1 MMNIRRKYTLFRTNN
16 QANLTLFLTNNQVN
30 LTLFRTNNQ
39 ANSTLFP
46 TNNQA
51 NLTLFRTNATKS
63 EARPLP
69 SLQQRGERYAMH
81 LYSSGGLR
89 SPQQST
95 PSSLTYW
102 ERGRPRPRKN

>member
-16 QANLTLFLTNNQVN
+16 QAN
-30 LTLFRTNNQ
+30 
-39 ANSTLFP
+39 STHFP

-69 SLQQRGERYAMH
+69 LSRSKGSDMQCIYIVAEV
-81 LYSSGGLR
+81 SGLR
-89 SPQQST
+89 SNQ
-95 PSSLTYW
+95 
-102 ERGRPRPRKN
+102 RPLP

>member
-16 QANLTLFLTNNQVN
+16 QVNLTLFLTNNQVN

-51 NLTLFRTNATKS
+51 NLTLFLTNATKS

-69 SLQQRGERYAMH
+69 L
-81 LYSSGGLR
+81 SSSKGSDMQCIYIVAEVSGLR
-89 SPQQST
+89 SNQ
-95 PSSLTYW
+95 
-102 ERGRPRPRKN
+102 RPLP

>member
-16 QANLTLFLTNNQVN
+16 QVN
-30 LTLFRTNNQ
+30 LTLFRTNNEGNYTLFRTNTE
-39 ANSTLFP
+39 ANSTIFP

-69 SLQQRGERYAMH
+69 L
-81 LYSSGGLR
+81 SSSKGSDMQCIYIVAEVSGLR
-89 SPQQST
+89 SNQ
-95 PSSLTYW
+95 
-102 ERGRPRPRKN
+102 RPLP

>member
-1 MMNIRRKYTLFRTNN
+1 MMNIRRKYTLFR
-16 QANLTLFLTNNQVN
+16 TNNQVN

-69 SLQQRGERYAMH
+69 L
-81 LYSSGGLR
+81 SSREGSDMQCIYIVAEVSGLR
-89 SPQQST
+89 SNQRHLP
-95 PSSLTYW
+95 
-102 ERGRPRPRKN
+102 

>member
-1 MMNIRRKYTLFRTNN
+1 MMNIRRKYTLFR
-16 QANLTLFLTNNQVN
+16 TNNQVN

-51 NLTLFRTNATKS
+51 NLTLFLTNATKS

-69 SLQQRGERYAMH
+69 L
-81 LYSSGGLR
+81 SSREGSDMQCIYIVAEVSGLR
-89 SPQQST
+89 SNQ
-95 PSSLTYW
+95 
-102 ERGRPRPRKN
+102 RPLP

>member
-16 QANLTLFLTNNQVN
+16 QVNLTLFLTNNQVN

-51 NLTLFRTNATKS
+51 NLTLFLTNATKS

-69 SLQQRGERYAMH
+69 L
-81 LYSSGGLR
+81 SSREGSDMQCIYIVAEVSGLR
-89 SPQQST
+89 SNQ
-95 PSSLTYW
+95 
-102 ERGRPRPRKN
+102 RPLP

>member
-1 MMNIRRKYTLFRTNN
+1 MMNIRRKYTLFLTNN

-69 SLQQRGERYAMH
+69 L
-81 LYSSGGLR
+81 SSREGSDMQCIYIVAEVSGLR
-89 SPQQST
+89 SNQ
-95 PSSLTYW
+95 
-102 ERGRPRPRKN
+102 RPLP

>member
-16 QANLTLFLTNNQVN
+16 QVNLTLFLTNNQVN
-30 LTLFRTNNQ
+30 LTLFPTNNQ
-39 ANSTLFP
+39 ANLTLFP

-69 SLQQRGERYAMH
+69 L
-81 LYSSGGLR
+81 SSREGSDMQCIYIVAEVSGLR
-89 SPQQST
+89 SNQ
-95 PSSLTYW
+95 
-102 ERGRPRPRKN
+102 RPLP

>member
-16 QANLTLFLTNNQVN
+16 QVN
-30 LTLFRTNNQ
+30 LTLFRMNNQ

-69 SLQQRGERYAMH
+69 L
-81 LYSSGGLR
+81 SSSKGSDMQCIYIVAEVSGLR
-89 SPQQST
+89 SNQ
-95 PSSLTYW
+95 
-102 ERGRPRPRKN
+102 RPLP

>member
-16 QANLTLFLTNNQVN
+16 QVNLTLFRTNNQAN

-69 SLQQRGERYAMH
+69 L
-81 LYSSGGLR
+81 SSSKGSDMQCIYIVAEVSGLR
-89 SPQQST
+89 SNQ
-95 PSSLTYW
+95 
-102 ERGRPRPRKN
+102 RPLP

>member
-1 MMNIRRKYTLFRTNN
+1 MMNIRRKYTLFLTNN
-16 QANLTLFLTNNQVN
+16 QANLTLFRTNNQVN

-69 SLQQRGERYAMH
+69 L
-81 LYSSGGLR
+81 SSREGSDMQCIYIVAEVSGLR
-89 SPQQST
+89 SNQ
-95 PSSLTYW
+95 
-102 ERGRPRPRKN
+102 RPRP

>member
-16 QANLTLFLTNNQVN
+16 QVNLTLFLTNNLVN
-30 LTLFRTNNQ
+30 ITLFLTNNQ
-39 ANSTLFP
+39 ANYTLFP

-69 SLQQRGERYAMH
+69 L
-81 LYSSGGLR
+81 SSSKGSDMQCIYIVAEVSGLR
-89 SPQQST
+89 SNQ
-95 PSSLTYW
+95 
-102 ERGRPRPRKN
+102 RPLP

>member
-16 QANLTLFLTNNQVN
+16 QVNLTLFRTNNQVN
-30 LTLFRTNNQ
+30 LTLFLTNNQ

-69 SLQQRGERYAMH
+69 L
-81 LYSSGGLR
+81 SSREGSDMQCIYIVAEVSGLR
-89 SPQQST
+89 SNQ
-95 PSSLTYW
+95 
-102 ERGRPRPRKN
+102 RPLP

>member
-1 MMNIRRKYTLFRTNN
+1 MNIRRKYTLFRTNN
-16 QANLTLFLTNNQVN
+16 QVNLTLFLTNNQVN

-69 SLQQRGERYAMH
+69 L
-81 LYSSGGLR
+81 SSSKGSDMQCIYIVAEVSGLR
-89 SPQQST
+89 SNQ
-95 PSSLTYW
+95 
-102 ERGRPRPRKN
+102 RPLP

>member
-1 MMNIRRKYTLFRTNN
+1 MMNIRRKYTLFLTNN
-16 QANLTLFLTNNQVN
+16 QAN

-69 SLQQRGERYAMH
+69 L
-81 LYSSGGLR
+81 SSSKGSDMQCIYIVAEVSGLR
-89 SPQQST
+89 SNQ
-95 PSSLTYW
+95 
-102 ERGRPRPRKN
+102 RPLP

>member
-16 QANLTLFLTNNQVN
+16 QVNLTLFLTNNQVN

-46 TNNQA
+46 TNNQV
-51 NLTLFRTNATKS
+51 NLTLFLTNATKS

-69 SLQQRGERYAMH
+69 L
-81 LYSSGGLR
+81 SSREGSDMQCIYIVAEVSGLR
-89 SPQQST
+89 SNQ
-95 PSSLTYW
+95 
-102 ERGRPRPRKN
+102 RPLP